1 MRRPSLWLVAVTV
14 LLGVLIL
21 REPRL
26 RRADELLLGWMLQ
39 HSNATLPPAQVTVVE
54 IGREDFQDLTPLEKR
69 RPLAKGEA
77 SRRSLSPLEYALFLQ
92 AALEFQPSVIAI
104 EPILVWRA
112 RDKMQEQ
119 VFLDQ
124 AMRVPKL
131 MVALELGGKDDHDIS
146 TEDVPFLPDV
156 RGPRGD
162 LAVFSGVR
170 RQPDDDLR
178 LIATPGF
185 VNLPSGSRNLVRV
198 PMVFEYRGEI
208 VPSFPL
214 EAILLWLRA
223 TPAEVKVELGS
234 QITLPNGWK
243 IPLNRDGTA
252 TINPAAWS
260 SVRRLGLDDLL
271 LAAHEREHHP
281 QTHDF
286 SLKDQ
291 IVVLRLAGDPLQ
303 QSTAFPAAIATIQ
316 DGAYVHA
323 APTTV
328 EWLFILL
335 AALLACLYRMISR
348 ADFFFGAVLFTA
360 AYGLLELGLLSQHR
374 LWLPMLMP
382 LALVWFLFVVR
393 VFDREG
399 LIKHEIVATA

>member
-1 MRRPSLWLVAVTV
+1 
-14 LLGVLIL
+14 
-21 REPRL
+21 
-26 RRADELLLGWMLQ
+26 
-39 HSNATLPPAQVTVVE
+39 
-54 IGREDFQDLTPLEKR
+54 
-69 RPLAKGEA
+69 
-77 SRRSLSPLEYALFLQ
+77 
-92 AALEFQPSVIAI
+92 
-104 EPILVWRA
+104 
-112 RDKMQEQ
+112 MQEQ